1 MPNTLPDDLRKL
13 LAAKKVLVIVSTGVS
28 LTATRPA
35 PSAPSAR
42 AASWNG
48 LHKLGAQHCRAL
60 HPALDPAWEN
70 RLSAEL
76 DSGDLDDMLS
86 AAEKI
91 ARKLGAP
98 VGPEFAPWLEETV
111 GALRRSRSAAFHAAR
126 PRNGG
131 PAATP
136 HPLPPQKNHP
146 AGLGAQD
153 CQTRRVPRLTRA
165 AVNVCFAPG
174 DYRSIVR

>member
-13 LAAKKVLVIVSTGVS
+13 LAGKKVLVIVGSGVS
-28 LTATRPA
+28 LAATRP
-35 PSAPSAR
+35 APSAR

-48 LHKLGAQHCRAL
+48 LLKLGAQHCRAL

-76 DSGDLDDMLS
+76 DSGDLDDILS

-98 VGPEFAPWLEETV
+98 AGPEFARWLEETV

-136 HPLPPQKNHP
+136 HPPPTKNYP
-146 AGLGAQD
+146 AGLGAQG

-174 DYRSIVR
+174 GYRSIVR

>member
-1 MPNTLPDDLRKL
+1 MPDDLRKL

-48 LHKLGAQHCRAL
+48 LLKLGAQHCRAL

-76 DSGDLDDMLS
+76 DSGALDDLLS

-91 ARKLGAP
+91 ARKLGAA
-98 VGPEFAPWLEETV
+98 VAPEFAPWLEETV
-111 GALRRSRSAAFHAAR
+111 GALRRSRRAAFHAAR
-126 PRNGG
+126 PPEWRPCGNS
-131 PAATP
+131 ASS
-136 HPLPPQKNHP
+136 PPTKNYP
-146 AGLGAQD
+146 AGPGAQG